1 MMTNNN
7 VQSALTDRDNLDSKI
22 DLLRDVVTHLLDDT
36 LESSE
41 PETRELAD
49 MARNVQELMTQLIE
63 LKEALC

>member
-7 VQSALTDRDNLDSKI
+7 VQSALTDIDNLDSKI

-41 PETRELAD
+41 QETRELAD
-49 MARNVQELMTQLIE
+49 MARNVQELMNQLIE